1 LVQSADG
8 HPRAQSNQRKS
19 CGAVKRSSVRY
30 STSFLKLLLYSDR
43 VANVF
48 IVHHRSSS
56 ATCAAPKL

>member
-1 LVQSADG
+1 
-8 HPRAQSNQRKS
+8 
-19 CGAVKRSSVRY
+19 VKRSSVRY